1 MTALALKCHDRQN
14 GQWDTST
21 KTSFGIANE
30 LKDYIIQ
37 QHVLDS
43 DGEFPASPNA
53 RHVGGT
59 SAIPDLEQLALTYT
73 CGCCRTMGH
82 NATECF
88 KVRSIGYKVTKLEG
102 NSNVSPD
109 HSNNQGGRGSGR
121 GGGGRGRGGGNS
133 TNSCGNSGNSNNNS
147 TPAPTATNSSS
158 NTNPTTSS
166 QSNNSTSSES

>member
-1 MTALALKCHDRQN
+1 MAN
-14 GQWDTST
+14 GTPLL
-21 KTSFGIANE
+21 TSFGIANE

-53 RHVGGT
+53 RRVGGT
-59 SAIPDLEQLALTYT
+59 SATTDDVAASLTIPDLQQLALTYT
-73 CGCCRTMGH
+73 CWCCRTMGH

-109 HSNNQGGRGSGR
+109 HSNNQGGRG
-121 GGGGRGRGGGNS
+121 GGRGRGGGNS
-133 TNSCGNSGNSNNNS
+133 TNSCGNSGNSGNSNNNS